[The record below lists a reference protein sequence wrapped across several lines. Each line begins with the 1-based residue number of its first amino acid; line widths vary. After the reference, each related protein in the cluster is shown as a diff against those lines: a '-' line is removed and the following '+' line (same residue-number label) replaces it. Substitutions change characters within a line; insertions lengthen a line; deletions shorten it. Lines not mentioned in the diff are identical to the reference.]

1 MPILCC
7 LKGNAREFIHEFKA
21 RIFYSVSSRPAKA
34 TYTPLSNKQTK
45 QNKKCFFS
53 LVTNIFVSFALF
65 YFRVLLR
72 VRMLYYLKQE
82 VIGNE
87 CQKVFDGVDA
97 R

>member
-1 MPILCC
+1 M
-7 LKGNAREFIHEFKA
+7 
-21 RIFYSVSSRPAKA
+21 
-34 TYTPLSNKQTK
+34 
-45 QNKKCFFS
+45 FFS
-53 LVTNIFVSFALF
+53 LVTNIFVSFSLF